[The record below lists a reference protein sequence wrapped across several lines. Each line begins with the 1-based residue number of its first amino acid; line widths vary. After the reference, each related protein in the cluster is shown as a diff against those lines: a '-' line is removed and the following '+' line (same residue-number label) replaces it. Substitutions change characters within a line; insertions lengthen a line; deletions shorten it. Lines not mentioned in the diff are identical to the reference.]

1 MLAFQFQV
9 RGWLQKVF
17 GDSTVPQY
25 EINHRT
31 VAVLYELMLRCEERD
46 REKQLQTDDLN
57 QKAEEYHA
65 EGKLFL
71 TKTKKNEWVKNE
83 MK

>member
-1 MLAFQFQV
+1 M
-9 RGWLQKVF
+9 F

-31 VAVLYELMLRCEERD
+31 VAVLHELMQRCEERD
-46 REKQLQTDDLN
+46 REKQLQLDDLN

-65 EGKLFL
+65 EGKYIRFICNDFVFIYSS
-71 TKTKKNEWVKNE
+71 KHK
-83 MK
+83 